1 MQKTGRGLSSFSI
14 DALIG
19 HSKCLD
25 APSQGC
31 GFEPREPVIRGDRDD
46 LQPVTDHHS
55 PVVNTPPCKV
65 PPSSADLELHA
76 FRLYRPP
83 PPSTPLLPSA
93 KVDIELRRCINS
105 SALSTEPM
113 RKYCGGWAELLAKH
127 NLQTS
132 VLASATDQ
140 RWGPHPSQHS
150 HRRRFDGLR
159 DASVEQTTMQRHSL
173 LSSSHYLPVQI
184 PASGESQTHFCVY
197 IWSIVLNSVVRYSN
211 RHKMAACYKRSAN
224 AVCLI

>member
-31 GFEPREPVIRGDRDD
+31 GFDPREPVDRGDRAD
-46 LQPVTDHHS
+46 LLSETDHHS
-55 PVVNTPPCKV
+55 TVDNTPPCKA
-65 PPSSADLELHA
+65 PPSGADLELHA

-83 PPSTPLLPSA
+83 PSSAHHPSA
-93 KVDIELRRCINS
+93 KVDVELRRCINS
-105 SALSTEPM
+105 NALSTEPM

-132 VLASATDQ
+132 VLASATEQ
-140 RWGPHPSQHS
+140 RWGQHPSQQS
-150 HRRRFDGLR
+150 HRRRFDGMR
-159 DASVEQTTMQRHSL
+159 DACSVEPTTIQRHSL
-173 LSSSHYLPVQI
+173 LSSSHYRPVLI
-184 PASGESQTHFCVY
+184 PGAGEWQ
-197 IWSIVLNSVVRYSN
+197 
-211 RHKMAACYKRSAN
+211 KR
-224 AVCLI
+224 I

>member
-25 APSQGC
+25 
-31 GFEPREPVIRGDRDD
+31 GFESPRDPPVSRGDRAD
-46 LQPVTDHHS
+46 LLPVTDHHS
-55 PVVNTPPCKV
+55 TVDNTPPCRV
-65 PPSSADLELHA
+65 PPSTADLELHA

-83 PPSTPLLPSA
+83 PSSAPRPSS
-93 KVDIELRRCINS
+93 KGDVELRRCINS
-105 SALSTEPM
+105 SAALSTEPM

-132 VLASATDQ
+132 VLASATEQ
-140 RWGPHPSQHS
+140 RWGQQHQQQQQHPSLQQSH
-150 HRRRFDGLR
+150 HRRRFDGGLR
-159 DASVEQTTMQRHSL
+159 DACSSVEQTTIQRHAL

-184 PASGESQTHFCVY
+184 PGPGESQA
-197 IWSIVLNSVVRYSN
+197 SVCYSGNMQN
-211 RHKMAACYKRSAN
+211 RKLRGPFIR
-224 AVCLI
+224 L